1 MGSDAEVFL
10 FDYDVYLREVV
21 PTFLELL
28 NDRPLDDSLQA
39 FVKRRELK
47 PSLWDKSDLARYLTA
62 LNSDFSWAG
71 QYDLKYTYGK
81 NWEERWSDFV
91 APASGHDLAPA
102 AQLVEEVNWLF
113 KIAVSIKSLGASQF
127 VGRSMTTSRYADL
140 LPELGVKE
148 DDRIFALL
156 AALGKRGFL
165 IGYQFGFGYE
175 GVNGWLNPSET
186 AELAERLDTLPLP
199 RYEASF
205 AAMQQFRTGEWGEYV
220 CPNFSFEALSLSFV
234 RTAAAIA
241 ARDDH
246 GLLWGNLMPSEHYSS
261 GTQGRPGRASGS
273 GIDPA

>member
-10 FDYDVYLREVV
+10 FDYEAYLSEVV
-21 PTFLELL
+21 SNFLELL
-28 NDRPLDDSLQA
+28 EDRPLDDSLQA
-39 FVKRRELK
+39 FIKRRELK
-47 PSLWDKSDLARYLTA
+47 PLLWDKTDLVRYL
-62 LNSDFSWAG
+62 LNLNFDFSWAW
-71 QYDLKYTYGK
+71 QYDLNYTYSK

-91 APASGHDLAPA
+91 AQASGNDLRTAPA

-127 VGRSMTTSRYADL
+127 VGRSKTTSHYADL

-165 IGYQFGFGYE
+165 IGYQFGFGFE
-175 GVNGWLNPSET
+175 GINGWLNQAET

-205 AAMQQFRTGEWGEYV
+205 AAMQQFRTGEWGEYS

-234 RTAAAIA
+234 RTTAAIA
-241 ARDDH
+241 ARIDH
-246 GLLWGNLMPSEHYSS
+246 GLLWGNGLMPRKHYSW
-261 GTQGRPGRASGS
+261 GYTRERL
-273 GIDPA
+273 